1 MRTCY
6 TAYSYVSRMSEDNT
20 RQYGFFPLGAWLVQH
35 AYHPNPVYKKH
46 NMTHQYNQT
55 KKTTHKTVSYAIVIP
70 GFDPSRKL
78 NKPQ

>member
-6 TAYSYVSRMSEDNT
+6 TPYRYVSRMSEDNT
-20 RQYGFFPLGAWLVQH
+20 WQYGFFPLCAWLVQH
-35 AYHPNPVYKKH
+35 AFPPKPVYKKH

-55 KKTTHKTVSYAIVIP
+55 KEATPKTVFYAIVIP
-70 GFDPSRKL
+70 GFDPSRKQ